1 MHKRIAVAVIL
12 FWPLLAAADWQSVA
26 DTSLGQLRLDEGS
39 VSSDGK
45 YTKAVLV
52 YRFKQQQ
59 RFSAPPKDVFDSRQD
74 DVLIDCSG
82 QDLGI
87 QSSRF
92 FDKERLVTTTTLAM
106 KDIKFKHS
114 APNTMVETVV
124 KAVCALTP
132 NKQR

>member
-1 MHKRIAVAVIL
+1 MYKRIAVAAIL
-12 FWPLLAAADWQSVA
+12 FWPLLAAADWQIVA
-26 DTSLGQLRLDEGS
+26 DTSLGQLRLDKDS
-39 VSSDGK
+39 LSRDGK

-52 YRFKQQQ
+52 YQFKQQQ

-82 QDLGI
+82 QALGI
-87 QSSRF
+87 QRSRF
-92 FDKERLVTTTTLAM
+92 FDKVRLVTTTAQATEN
-106 KDIKFKHS
+106 IKFKQS

-132 NKQR
+132 TK

>member
-1 MHKRIAVAVIL
+1 MYKRIAVAAIL
-12 FWPLLAAADWQSVA
+12 FWPLLAVADLQLVA
-26 DTSLGQLRLDEGS
+26 DTSLGQLQLDTDS
-39 VSSDGK
+39 VNRDGK

-82 QDLGI
+82 QALGI
-87 QSSRF
+87 QKSRF
-92 FDKERLVTTTTLAM
+92 FDKVRLVNTSARAVQ
-106 KDIKFKHS
+106 DVRFKPS
-114 APNTMVETVV
+114 EPNTMVETVV

-132 NKQR
+132 TKQN